1 MARGNRGMCM
11 TMNERLHGACA
22 LALLLALAGPSARS
36 STAASGQHLGVASCA
51 SSLCH
56 GSAKATTAYSVAQNE
71 YVTWS
76 HFDPH
81 AGAYRALV
89 DERGAAIARR
99 LGLPNAYQAKVCL
112 DCHADNVAQE
122 ARGPRFQITD
132 GVGCESCHGA
142 AEGWIASHDDVPGV
156 RHTDNLAHGLRALE
170 EPAVRVEVCL
180 DCHVGSADRFA
191 THRMMAA
198 GHPRLAF
205 ELETFTELWR
215 TSGGR
220 EHYRVDA
227 DYWVRKGGA
236 DARPVTS
243 SATWSTGLFAT
254 ATRKLDL
261 LAGPR
266 FAGSSL
272 VPEFALFNCY
282 SCHRT
287 MRLARWRDKGDA
299 DVDPGDLKFDDGSLR
314 MIEAL
319 VGSTGT
325 VDRAGELHALI
336 RAWQRSAG
344 GDREHAA
351 AATSELTRWIG
362 EERRRA
368 AGRGLD
374 AAQARAALR
383 SIAQAAHQG
392 QFADYASAEQAAM
405 GSVILLLESGGT
417 VKRSPSVDEL
427 FDALTDDDHY
437 DAAHFRAILRR
448 LDDRPD
454 TAN

>member
-1 MARGNRGMCM
+1 MCM
-11 TMNERLHGACA
+11 TMNERLQRACA
-22 LALLLALAGPSARS
+22 LVLILALAVPVARS
-36 STAASGQHLGVASCA
+36 AAAETGRHLGVASCA

-56 GSAKATTAYSVAQNE
+56 GSAKPGTAYAVAQNE

-89 DERGAAIARR
+89 DERGAAIAKR
-99 LGLPNAYQAKVCL
+99 LGLPNAYEAKVCL
-112 DCHADNVAQE
+112 DCHADNVARE

-142 AEGWIASHDDVPGV
+142 SESWIASHDDVPAV
-156 RHTDNLAHGLRALE
+156 KHADNLANGLRALE

-227 DYWVRKGGA
+227 DYLARKGA
-236 DARPVTS
+236 QVS
-243 SATWSTGLFAT
+243 SSGTWSAGLFGT
-254 ATRKLDL
+254 AARKLDL
-261 LAGPR
+261 LGGPR

-287 MRLARWRDKGDA
+287 MRLARWRDKGDV
-299 DVDPGDLKFDDGSLR
+299 DRDPGNLKFDDGSLR
-314 MIEAL
+314 MLEAV
-319 VGSTGT
+319 VGSSGSP
-325 VDRAGELHALI
+325 DRAADLHTLI
-336 RAWQRSAG
+336 KAWQRSAG

-351 AATSELTRWIG
+351 AATADLIRWIG
-362 EERRRA
+362 EERRRH

-374 AAQARAALR
+374 SAQSRAALGW
-383 SIAQAAHQG
+383 IADAADHG

-417 VKRSPSVDEL
+417 VRRSRSVDDL

-437 DAAHFRAILRR
+437 DAAHFRAILQR
-448 LDDRPD
+448 LDDRPAP
-454 TAN
+454 AN

>member
-1 MARGNRGMCM
+1 MCM
-11 TMNERLHGACA
+11 TMTERRQRTCA
-22 LALLLALAGPSARS
+22 LVLILALGVPVAPSA
-36 STAASGQHLGVASCA
+36 AAESGRHLGVASCA

-56 GSAKATTAYSVAQNE
+56 GSARPGTAYAVAQNE

-89 DERGAAIARR
+89 DERGAAIAKR
-99 LGLPNAYQAKVCL
+99 LGLPNAYEARVCL
-112 DCHADNVAQE
+112 GCHADNVARE

-142 AEGWIASHDDVPGV
+142 SENWIASHDDVPV
-156 RHTDNLAHGLRALE
+156 VTHADNLRRGLRALE
-170 EPAVRVEVCL
+170 EPSVRVEVCL
-180 DCHVGSADRFA
+180 DCHVGSGDRFA

-220 EHYRVDA
+220 EHYQVDA
-227 DYWVRKGGA
+227 DYLARKGAHPGGT
-236 DARPVTS
+236 DAKPVSS
-243 SATWSTGLFAT
+243 SATWSAGLFAT
-254 ATRKLDL
+254 AARKLDL
-261 LAGPR
+261 LGGPQ
-266 FAGSSL
+266 FAGSAL

-287 MRLARWRDKGDA
+287 MRLARWRDKGEVDL
-299 DVDPGDLKFDDGSLR
+299 DPGNLKFDDGSLR
-314 MIEAL
+314 MLEA
-319 VGSTGT
+319 VVASSGSP
-325 VDRAGELHALI
+325 DRAAELHALI
-336 RAWQRSAG
+336 RTWQRSAG

-351 AATSELTRWIG
+351 AATAELARWIG
-362 EERRRA
+362 AERQRHV
-368 AGRGLD
+368 GRGLD
-374 AAQARAALR
+374 TAQSRTALGLIAHAAE
-383 SIAQAAHQG
+383 HG

-417 VKRSPSVDEL
+417 VRRSPAVDDL

-437 DAAHFRAILRR
+437 DAAHFRAILQR
-448 LDDRPD
+448 LGDRPAP
-454 TAN
+454 AN